1 MIVLIPFSFV
11 WRFQRRTPTSLDL
24 ERQGLIK
31 CHKDIG
37 QLQTHIDKTVS
48 AHFAAA
54 AVVVSMYPLFSGIK
68 HQARVADW
76 LSLKEH
82 RAIDWRFA
90 PYLEIAYVARLSLGP
105 QRT

>member
-1 MIVLIPFSFV
+1 M
-11 WRFQRRTPTSLDL
+11 
-24 ERQGLIK
+24 
-31 CHKDIG
+31 G
-37 QLQTHIDKTVS
+37 QLHAHIDKTVS

-82 RAIDWRFA
+82 RAID
-90 PYLEIAYVARLSLGP
+90 
-105 QRT
+105 